1 MNTRN
6 MIYVVLG
13 ALVGELG
20 VFTAPADHLV
30 VEPLRLKKKLF
41 ARRDHSVREDPP
53 KAVYLA
59 DPASIVTDFI
69 LTEK

>member
-20 VFTAPADHLV
+20 VFSAPADHFV

-41 ARRDHSVREDPP
+41 ACRDHSV
-53 KAVYLA
+53 
-59 DPASIVTDFI
+59 
-69 LTEK
+69 